1 MNFSIK
7 DVLRDKKG
15 VVEAL
20 GVTVIVMTLL
30 VAVGM
35 VVANY
40 AILSKQAS
48 MLTSLSQEVTN
59 RAEAYAGALNA
70 DMMNPQTPSLARECS
85 TTTEMCTQILAVTT
99 AEDGSAMELRIQADA
114 VVTLGQSVVRDVK
127 LISNEVTHV
136 TAIDDDG
143 RNVWAL
149 TDEGL
154 RFRAWDLAEGKPSE
168 VPDDELEGPKSTN
181 KWVAVD
187 DRAGIDSTG
196 SLWVWGKNNIGQAG
210 VGTTTTTPVEPQR
223 VSAPGTSFRSVLTA
237 DDRAYAIDSNGY
249 AWVWGKNDKGQLGL
263 GHANAVKTPTKIKDQ
278 RMLTFAIGKNNVF
291 GITMSGDLMVVG
303 ASQPGFPANTGFQWQ
318 VLNPGKGYTAVAAS
332 LEGAVALI
340 DDAGKLTMVNNKY
353 PFPVVATGTF
363 TSVSLGSTAGYAIGG
378 TGNLYSW
385 GTGSDGRLGLGAVTS
400 AGLPTNIKPIKSGQ
414 LFTSVS
420 ALSTGAIAI
429 DSTGRVHYV
438 GVVPAGALPFGNL
451 PQANVITAFLSAVPS
466 MNTIP
471 FRQVEMDA
479 SGTAGALLDTNGNL
493 YGMGTEKAGL
503 WPMNYLGA
511 EDQPIRMP
519 VPDGF
524 SSYTWK

>member
-1 MNFSIK
+1 MNIAIK
-7 DVLRDKKG
+7 DVLREKKG

-48 MLTSLSQEVTN
+48 MLTSLSQEITN
-59 RAEAYAGALNA
+59 RAEAYTSVLNA
-70 DMMNPQTPSLARECS
+70 DMTNPQTPSLARECS
-85 TTTEMCTQILAVTT
+85 TTTEMCTQILAVTPS
-99 AEDGSAMELRIQADA
+99 EDGTALDLRIQADA
-114 VVTLGQSVVRDVK
+114 VVTLGQSVVQDVK
-127 LISNEVTHV
+127 LISNDVTHV

-168 VPDDELEGPKSTN
+168 VPDDELEGPKTTN
-181 KWVAVD
+181 KWVMVD
-187 DRAGIDSTG
+187 DRAGIDSSG
-196 SLWVWGKNNIGQAG
+196 SLWVWGKNNLGQAG
-210 VGTTTTTPVEPQR
+210 VGTKTSTPVKPQR
-223 VSAPGTSFRSVLTA
+223 VSVSGTSFRSVVTA
-237 DDRAYAIDSNGY
+237 DDRGYAIDSSGF

-263 GHANAVKTPTKIKDQ
+263 GHANEVIKPTKISGT
-278 RMLTFAIGKNNVF
+278 RFLTFAIGKDKVF
-291 GITMSGDLMVVG
+291 ALTMSGELMTVG
-303 ASQPGFPANTGFQWQ
+303 ASTTGFPANSGVKWQ

-340 DDAGKLTMVNNKY
+340 DDAGKLTMVNNPY
-353 PFPVVATGTF
+353 PFPDVAVGTF
-363 TSVSLGSTAGYAIGG
+363 TSVTLGSTAGYAIGG

-385 GTGSDGRLGLGAVTS
+385 GTGSDGRLGLGAATS
-400 AGLPTNIKPIKSGQ
+400 AALPTNIKPIKSGQ
-414 LFTSVS
+414 RFTSVS
-420 ALSTGAIAI
+420 ALSTGAVAI
-429 DSTGRVHYV
+429 DATGSVHYV
-438 GVVPAGALPFGNL
+438 GKVPAGALSYGNL
-451 PQANVITAFLSAVPS
+451 PQANVPTPL
-466 MNTIP
+466 MNATS
-471 FRQVEMDA
+471 FRQIATDG

-493 YGMGTEKAGL
+493 YGIGTESAGL

-511 EDQPIRMP
+511 KDQPIRMP